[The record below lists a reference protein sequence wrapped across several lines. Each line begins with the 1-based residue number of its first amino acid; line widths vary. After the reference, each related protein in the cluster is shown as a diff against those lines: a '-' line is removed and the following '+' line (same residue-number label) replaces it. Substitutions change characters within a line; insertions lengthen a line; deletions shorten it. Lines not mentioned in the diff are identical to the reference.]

1 MPKYEVIRP
10 WHGVSLGQVFETD
23 RLHPALKSNV
33 REVKTAVGRVE
44 VDVAVIAKQEA
55 EKALA
60 DAAHQIDSMLSD
72 ARATAETIVADARAQ
87 ADQIRAD
94 AAAASGALTPSVA
107 PTAGDYKP
115 TKGDIAARL
124 KELGIEFDG
133 RKGVEELTD
142 LLPDGDPLKPETK

>member
-10 WHGVSLGQVFETD
+10 WHGVSVGQVFETD
-23 RLHPALKSNV
+23 RLHPALKANV
-33 REVKTAVGRVE
+33 REMTVAGGRIE
-44 VDVAVIAKQEA
+44 VDVAAIAKQEA

-60 DAAHQIDSMLSD
+60 DAA
-72 ARATAETIVADARAQ
+72 T
-87 ADQIRAD
+87 
-94 AAAASGALTPSVA
+94 ASGVLTPSVA

-133 RKGVEELTD
+133 RKGVEELAD
-142 LLPDGDPLKPETK
+142 LLPDDDPLKPETK